1 MCALLDSLLRSAHFS
16 LADRAVNY
24 FIVRTGS
31 NASRIY
37 LILADR
43 CRGSMIG
50 IHRHFNDLTLSV
62 RICGGDGVFARQ
74 KDILI
79 IVIYFQF
86 YAVLSHGLS
95 TSHCEADLA
104 TVSIA
109 VFNAN
114 KCDLRRQHGV
124 VLALIEH
131 NLLKSL
137 ILL

>member
-1 MCALLDSLLRSAHFS
+1 
-16 LADRAVNY
+16 
-24 FIVRTGS
+24 
-31 NASRIY
+31 
-37 LILADR
+37 
-43 CRGSMIG
+43 MIG

-114 KCDLRRQHGV
+114 KCDLRRQHGI
-124 VLALIEH
+124 VLTLIEH